1 MRFLKLFVFLGLIVS
16 SNQFAQVTVHRL
28 VHTGFAYQNMGF
40 GEVGGRLL
48 FLTTDDVLFRAGAA
62 ALVGYSQDEVRVL
75 PKLQGDVLFN
85 FRRGVDVYHS
95 HYFLAGVEATTKY
108 FAPKAGISLLGLIDF
123 TAGYGFPLG
132 PHEEEGKK
140 FQGLNLNL
148 TLNVPIVLIKDLL

>member
-1 MRFLKLFVFLGLIVS
+1 MRFLKLLVLLGLIIS
-16 SNQFAQVTVHRL
+16 GSQFAQVTVHRM
-28 VHTGFAYQNMGF
+28 VHTGFTYQNMGF

-48 FLTTDDVLFRAGAA
+48 FLTTDDVLFRVGAG
-62 ALVGYSQDEVRVL
+62 ALVGYSQDKVKAM

-95 HYFLAGVEATTKY
+95 HYFLTGVEATTKY
-108 FAPKAGISLLGLIDF
+108 LAPKVGVSVLGLIDL

-132 PHEEEGKK
+132 SQEQGQKK
-140 FQGLNLNL
+140 FQGLNLNF